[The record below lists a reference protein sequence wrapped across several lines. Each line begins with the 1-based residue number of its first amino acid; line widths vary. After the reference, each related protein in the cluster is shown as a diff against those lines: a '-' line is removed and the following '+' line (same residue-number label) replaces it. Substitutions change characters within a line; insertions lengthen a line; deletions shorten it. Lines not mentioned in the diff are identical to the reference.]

1 VSASLNACL
10 AAAPVGATWNGE
22 GATYIVNEGISVPHA
37 MTLTDATLV
46 DQTAWANLPTLH
58 MAPII
63 TVNRVNDV
71 TLSDLMIYGAHT
83 ALGTGGRY
91 QASQAGIRLR
101 SANNVTIT
109 QVQTFNTWG
118 DGLETTRNSDV
129 SRLDNLP
136 VMYLNVEGFTSTNAG
151 RDCFTGSELQDSW
164 VNGITCIN
172 SARTAINF
180 ETDSP
185 TSGSGND
192 IISNCNAPHIN
203 IIEYVYGP
211 IDVTGCTGVQGML
224 IHRRDYVTPAVVTV
238 SNTTFGCHRASP
250 VPCVSQEGGA
260 VVLDHDTI
268 GREKGTSKT
277 TDPAL
282 SVTDDGSMSVVDSTI
297 VPAVGGADSTSR
309 LTITP

>member
-71 TLSDLMIYGAHT
+71 TLSDLMIYAPIPLSEPGG
-83 ALGTGGRY
+83 GTRPARP
-91 QASQAGIRLR
+91 ASGCVPP
-101 SANNVTIT
+101 NNVTIT

-164 VNGITCIN
+164 VKRHHLHQQCANGDQLRDRLAHQRERQRHHLQLQRSSHQYHRVCLRPD
-172 SARTAINF
+172 RT
-180 ETDSP
+180 
-185 TSGSGND
+185 
-192 IISNCNAPHIN
+192 
-203 IIEYVYGP
+203 
-211 IDVTGCTGVQGML
+211 
-224 IHRRDYVTPAVVTV
+224 
-238 SNTTFGCHRASP
+238 
-250 VPCVSQEGGA
+250 
-260 VVLDHDTI
+260 
-268 GREKGTSKT
+268 
-277 TDPAL
+277 
-282 SVTDDGSMSVVDSTI
+282 
-297 VPAVGGADSTSR
+297 
-309 LTITP
+309 

>member
-1 VSASLNACL
+1 
-10 AAAPVGATWNGE
+10 VGATWNGE

-37 MTLTDATLV
+37 MTLTDATLL

-63 TVNRVNDV
+63 TVSRVNDV
-71 TLSDLMIYGAHT
+71 TLSDLMIYGAHN

-101 SANNVTIT
+101 SADNVTIT

-118 DGLETTRNSDV
+118 DGLEATRNSDV

-136 VMYLNVEGFTSTNAG
+136 VMYLMVQGFTSTNAG

-164 VNGITCIN
+164 VNAITCIN
-172 SARTAINF
+172 SARTPINF

-185 TSGSGND
+185 VSGSGYD

-211 IDVTGCTGVQGML
+211 IDVTDCTGVQGML
-224 IHRRDYVTPAVVTV
+224 IHRRDHVTPAVVTV
-238 SNTTFGCHRASP
+238 ANTTFGCHRSSP
-250 VPCVSQEGGA
+250 VPCVSQQGGA

-268 GREKGTSKT
+268 GRENGTSKT

-282 SVTDDGSMSVVDSTI
+282 SVTDDASMSVIDSTI
-297 VPAVGGADSTSR
+297 VPAVGGADSTSK